1 MPQKLKERIKQY
13 WEQRSSD
20 FGRQSLAELQNQ
32 KLQLWTREINSV
44 IGTKKKLQVLDIGTG
59 SGYMA
64 LLLASQGH
72 SVTGIDLCDSMI
84 AAAKQLK
91 MQLQLEAEFLTAD
104 AETLPF
110 EDNSFDL
117 LITRNLTWTLP
128 NLQQAYAEWFRVLK
142 PQGILLNFDAD
153 FGQRDFTCSQQKKP
167 SLHGQ
172 LQPEQLAECN
182 SIKAALDI
190 SSHRRPLWDAKLL
203 MQSGFS
209 KITLDLTLGSR
220 INLLA
225 ANKAQGMFGI
235 YAYK

>member
-1 MPQKLKERIKQY
+1 MPQELKERIKQY

-20 FGRQSLAELQNQ
+20 FGRQSLAELQNH
-32 KLQLWTREINSV
+32 KLELWTREINGV
-44 IGTKKKLQVLDIGTG
+44 IGIKKRLRVLDIGTG

-84 AAAKQLK
+84 AAAKQLRT
-91 MQLQLEAEFLTAD
+91 QLQLEAEFLTAD
-104 AETLPF
+104 AEALPF
-110 EDNSFDL
+110 ADNSFDL

-153 FGQRDFTCSQQKKP
+153 FGQRDFTCGQQSKP

-172 LQPEQLAECN
+172 LQAEQLAECN

-203 MQSGFS
+203 MQSGFC
-209 KITLDLTLGSR
+209 KITLDLTLGLR
-220 INLLA
+220 INLLP